1 MTTMTTIKT
10 KPPTEATDHW
20 QRAFPLSSLPVG
32 ESRAI
37 KLDGQQVAIFH
48 RANDVLFACDNR
60 CPHEGYPL
68 AKGRVLG
75 ESVLMCIWHSF
86 TFNLNDGKC
95 LFGDED
101 VRVFPVRVVD
111 GQIEV
116 EMTTLDP
123 AESIPSRFE
132 SLNTALIEKRMS
144 QAARD
149 VVRLIQAGVSPNE
162 LVEFAALFDARHAE
176 MGAATHA
183 LPLAA
188 DTLRLLPRF
197 PGVEAVRPL
206 MQLFDMASEP
216 TLSPSPRQQAP
227 SIDPGDDPVAAGKRL
242 REAAEAMR
250 IGEPEGLLRGALAKG
265 WGREEIEP
273 WFFRLCTDHFI
284 AFGHG
289 LIYQLKVFDMLDQIG
304 WQHADEIL
312 AGHLQVVAFGP
323 REERI
328 PNHAALL
335 RALERVDPKLDAWY
349 AKRALREL
357 GPADQAVLCDAVLDG
372 TVDEAI
378 DAVAGYL
385 DSGVMPASLVRTLSL
400 AASERLLRFDP
411 DIDADAS
418 LQENWLDVTHTL
430 TTAHATRQA
439 LERFDHPTVLRT
451 LFHLAYF
458 IQRTGPLDAEESLAI
473 EPAQGAT
480 LESVTD
486 AVRGL
491 RADEAVANVGG
502 YLAAGGDAEAL
513 RYALE
518 DVILGDHGVR
528 PIFVTHMI
536 KTLLAAHD
544 ESRAL
549 AGDPQ
554 HDRPLIACTRYLAS
568 RVREHE
574 LGGVIEDALR
584 FLVDAKTPR
593 RLSP

>member
-1 MTTMTTIKT
+1 M
-10 KPPTEATDHW
+10 
-20 QRAFPLSSLPVG
+20 LPAG

-68 AKGRVLG
+68 ARGRVLG

-86 TFNLNDGKC
+86 AFDLKDGKC

-101 VRVFPVRVVD
+101 VRVYPVRVVD
-111 GQIEV
+111 GHLEV
-116 EMTTLDP
+116 NVTTPDP
-123 AESIPSRFE
+123 AETVPARFE
-132 SLNTALIEKRMS
+132 SLTTALIEKRMS

-149 VVRLIQAGVSPNE
+149 VVRLLQAEVSPNE
-162 LVEFAALFDARHAE
+162 LVEFAALFDSRHAE
-176 MGAATHA
+176 FGAATHA

-216 TLSPSPRQQAP
+216 TLSHLARKQAAP
-227 SIDPGDDPVAAGKRL
+227 IDPGDDPVAAGERL

-265 WGREEIEP
+265 WGRPEIEP

-289 LIYQLKVFDMLDQIG
+289 LIYQLKVFDLLDEIG

-328 PNHAALL
+328 PNHSALL
-335 RALERVDPKLDAWY
+335 RALARVDPKLEDWY
-349 AKRALREL
+349 ARCGQRHLQ
-357 GPADQAVLCDAVLDG
+357 PAEQTALCDAVLDG
-372 TVDEAI
+372 TVD
-378 DAVAGYL
+378 DAVDAVGGCL
-385 DSGVMPASLVRTLSL
+385 ESGVMPGSLARALSL
-400 AASERLLRFDP
+400 AASERLLRFDA

-418 LQENWLDVTHTL
+418 VQESWLDVTHTL

-439 LERFDHPTVLRT
+439 LERFDHPSVLRT

-458 IQRTGPLDAEESLAI
+458 IQRTGPLDAAERSAI
-473 EPAQGAT
+473 VPVPSAT
-480 LESVTD
+480 LEGVTD

-491 RADEAVANVGG
+491 RPDEAVATTAG
-502 YLAAGGDAEAL
+502 YLAEGGDAEAL
-513 RYALE
+513 CHALE

-536 KTLLAAHD
+536 KTLLAARD
-544 ESRAL
+544 ESQAL
-549 AGDPQ
+549 GSDPQ
-554 HDRPLIACTRYLAS
+554 HDRPLLACTRYLAS
-568 RVREHE
+568 RVREHA
-574 LGGVIEDALR
+574 LGSAIEDALR
-584 FLVDAKTPR
+584 FLVDAKTPK